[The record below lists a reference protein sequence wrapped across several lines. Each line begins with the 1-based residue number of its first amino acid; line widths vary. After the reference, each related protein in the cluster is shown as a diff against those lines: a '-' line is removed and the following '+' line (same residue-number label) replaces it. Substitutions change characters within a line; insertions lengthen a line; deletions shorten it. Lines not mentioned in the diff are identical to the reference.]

1 MNTEPQGDR
10 YTFEI
15 GFILSI
21 TLIALLTIGSC
32 SVERMVESYCNREWI
47 PATEEEGK

>member
-1 MNTEPQGDR
+1 MSTEPQGDR

-21 TLIALLTIGSC
+21 TLIALLTVGSC
-32 SVERMVESYCNREWI
+32 SAERMAESYCNRNWM
-47 PATEEEGK
+47 PATVEEEK